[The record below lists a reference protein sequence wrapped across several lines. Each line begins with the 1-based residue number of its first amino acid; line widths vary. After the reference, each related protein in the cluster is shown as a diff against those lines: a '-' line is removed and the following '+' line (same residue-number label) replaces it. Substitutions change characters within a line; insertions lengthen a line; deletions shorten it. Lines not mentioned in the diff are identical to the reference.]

1 MLLKSVLSKEVMN
14 HNAAAEL
21 PALLPSIVRSS
32 LCFDPTGGRAFKGN
46 CDMTPVRI
54 SDLIEALEFDSDED
68 GNWVNL
74 QNGSVVRL
82 AHSLI
87 SAVEEGDEAALES
100 MADWEKE
107 EVEDARAIVGDS
119 GERFVV
125 APSKLDFHEYRQ
137 MERFIGTVADAGA
150 AEQLWRAVKG
160 KGAFRYFK
168 DTASR
173 LGLLQQWYHYRD
185 NAMKEFVRDWAEA
198 QQIPVVDDTAPNPQA

>member
-1 MLLKSVLSKEVMN
+1 
-14 HNAAAEL
+14 
-21 PALLPSIVRSS
+21 
-32 LCFDPTGGRAFKGN
+32 
-46 CDMTPVRI
+46 MTPVKI
-54 SDLIEALEFDSDED
+54 SDLIEALEFDSDEY
-68 GNWVNL
+68 GNWVDL

-87 SAVEEGDEAALES
+87 SAVEEGDEAALDS

-125 APSKLDFHEYRQ
+125 APSKLDFREYRQ
-137 MERFIGTVADAGA
+137 MERFIGTVANAGA
-150 AEQLWRAVKG
+150 AEQLWRAVNG